1 MSVSKSHCRSMSIVM
16 KKTFEGME
24 GLETER
30 MNLFTAVN
38 GERVMFDHIIVAFL
52 MLPCAPVS

>member
-1 MSVSKSHCRSMSIVM
+1 VASCCRVRAMSTAMV
-16 KKTFEGME
+16 KTSEGMA

-38 GERVMFDHIIVAFL
+38 GTCV
-52 MLPCAPVS
+52 CVSEGVKE